1 MNYNELKMMAESKKI
16 TIKQL
21 AEELELSSN
30 GLKRSIEGETMSM
43 KTVRHL
49 CEFMQISIAE
59 FFGEAPE
66 GGSSMAAEPVP
77 YRNSAIKK
85 NLITDNATI
94 DVLVRHIAWLE
105 TEIDRLRGVGGKK
118 RSAAV

>member
-1 MNYNELKMMAESKKI
+1 M
-16 TIKQL
+16 L
-21 AEELELSSN
+21 AAKN
-30 GLKRSIEGETMSM
+30 M
-43 KTVRHL
+43 TV
-49 CEFMQISIAE
+49 AE
-59 FFGEAPE
+59 FCEKLQFSRPGLQKSLDNDLMASNKVLEACEILGISPNE
-66 GGSSMAAEPVP
+66 FLEWEPSDTTMAAEPVP
-77 YRNSAIKK
+77 YRSSAIKK